1 MLVITLFYSCFT
13 ILGVGTFLY
22 PIMKRCGVMTE
33 DIERKKLEVERSEI
47 ENELIEKVE

>member
-1 MLVITLFYSCFT
+1 
-13 ILGVGTFLY
+13 
-22 PIMKRCGVMTE
+22 MTE